1 MVLPDGLEFLKF
13 GWWVVHAIA
22 FLLVY
27 QFGYARAGATCA
39 ASSANARSRAA
50 RPSGGGSLQMND
62 TPALPWRGSPT
73 PLRR

>member
-27 QFGYARAGATCA
+27 QYGYAKGRGDLRREQRLRELAGKAT
-39 ASSANARSRAA
+39 A
-50 RPSGGGSLQMND
+50 RPKPD
-62 TPALPWRGSPT
+62 
-73 PLRR
+73 

>member
-27 QFGYARAGATCA
+27 QFGYAKGRGDMRREQRQHDVAGVSTP
-39 ASSANARSRAA
+39 RK
-50 RPSGGGSLQMND
+50 PS
-62 TPALPWRGSPT
+62 
-73 PLRR
+73 

>member
-27 QFGYARAGATCA
+27 QVGYAKG
-39 ASSANARSRAA
+39 
-50 RPSGGGSLQMND
+50 
-62 TPALPWRGSPT
+62 RGD
-73 PLRR
+73 LRREQRQREVEGRSAERARRD

>member
-27 QFGYARAGATCA
+27 QFGYAKGRGDMRREQRQRDVAGVT
-39 ASSANARSRAA
+39 ASRK
-50 RPSGGGSLQMND
+50 
-62 TPALPWRGSPT
+62 
-73 PLRR
+73 

>member
-27 QFGYARAGATCA
+27 QFGYAKGRGDMRREQRQRDVAGTER
-39 ASSANARSRAA
+39 RS
-50 RPSGGGSLQMND
+50 
-62 TPALPWRGSPT
+62 TPGR
-73 PLRR
+73 